1 MRITRKRLQRRIINC
16 QRTTNISHNE
26 ALHDLIL
33 YKEVPAILQGS
44 HNPLSKGPKM
54 KTANGMIR
62 KKIHKNRILKAFAIF
77 MAAMLITVSTPVATY
92 AAQTETSQSTDSETE
107 NTKVVTIEDDEVPLA
122 PEPIEKNSNASW
134 WFILV
139 AIVTATAASM
149 YEERKK
155 DVEIREQMKN
165 L

>member
-1 MRITRKRLQRRIINC
+1 M
-16 QRTTNISHNE
+16 
-26 ALHDLIL
+26 
-33 YKEVPAILQGS
+33 QGS

-62 KKIHKNRILKAFAIF
+62 KITHKNRILKALAIF
-77 MAAMLITVSTPVATY
+77 MASMLLTVSFPAATY
-92 AAQTETSQSTDSETE
+92 AAQTETTQSSDSESD
-107 NTKVVTIEDDEVPLA
+107 NAKVVTIEDDEVPLA
-122 PEPIEKNSNASW
+122 PEPMEKNSNASW

-139 AIVTATAASM
+139 AIVTATAVSM

-155 DVEIREQMKN
+155 DNEIQEQMKN

>member
-1 MRITRKRLQRRIINC
+1 
-16 QRTTNISHNE
+16 
-26 ALHDLIL
+26 
-33 YKEVPAILQGS
+33 
-44 HNPLSKGPKM
+44 
-54 KTANGMIR
+54 MIR
-62 KKIHKNRILKAFAIF
+62 KITHKNRILKAIAIF
-77 MAAMLITVSTPVATY
+77 MASMLITVSFPADTY
-92 AAQTETSQSTDSETE
+92 AAQTETSQSTDSESD
-107 NTKVVTIEDDEVPLA
+107 NAKVVTIEDEEVPLA

-155 DVEIREQMKN
+155 DNEIQEQMKN

>member
-1 MRITRKRLQRRIINC
+1 
-16 QRTTNISHNE
+16 
-26 ALHDLIL
+26 
-33 YKEVPAILQGS
+33 
-44 HNPLSKGPKM
+44 
-54 KTANGMIR
+54 MIR
-62 KKIHKNRILKAFAIF
+62 KIIHKNRIFKAFAIF

-92 AAQTETSQSTDSETE
+92 AAQTETSQSTDSESDSA
-107 NTKVVTIEDDEVPLA
+107 KVVMIEDEEVPLA

-134 WFILV
+134 WFILI

-155 DVEIREQMKN
+155 DNEIQEQMKN

>member
-1 MRITRKRLQRRIINC
+1 
-16 QRTTNISHNE
+16 
-26 ALHDLIL
+26 
-33 YKEVPAILQGS
+33 
-44 HNPLSKGPKM
+44 M
-54 KTANGMIR
+54 KTANSMIR
-62 KKIHKNRILKAFAIF
+62 KITHKNRILKAIAIF
-77 MAAMLITVSTPVATY
+77 LASMLITVSSPVATY
-92 AAQTETSQSTDSETE
+92 AAQTETSQSTDSESDSA
-107 NTKVVTIEDDEVPLA
+107 KVVTIEDEEVPLA

>member
-1 MRITRKRLQRRIINC
+1 MLLTV
-16 QRTTNISHNE
+16 T
-26 ALHDLIL
+26 
-33 YKEVPAILQGS
+33 VPV
-44 HNPLSKGPKM
+44 M
-54 KTANGMIR
+54 
-62 KKIHKNRILKAFAIF
+62 
-77 MAAMLITVSTPVATY
+77 TY
-92 AAQTETSQSTDSETE
+92 AAQTETTQITDSEAGE
-107 NTKVVTIEDDEVPLA
+107 AKVVTIEDDEVPLA

-155 DVEIREQMKN
+155 DIEIHKQMKN

>member
-1 MRITRKRLQRRIINC
+1 
-16 QRTTNISHNE
+16 
-26 ALHDLIL
+26 
-33 YKEVPAILQGS
+33 
-44 HNPLSKGPKM
+44 M

-62 KKIHKNRILKAFAIF
+62 KITHKNRILKAIAIF
-77 MAAMLITVSTPVATY
+77 MASMLLTVSFPAATY
-92 AAQTETSQSTDSETE
+92 AAQTETTQSSDSESD
-107 NTKVVTIEDDEVPLA
+107 NAKVVTIEDDEVPLA

-155 DVEIREQMKN
+155 DNEIQEQMKN

>member
-1 MRITRKRLQRRIINC
+1 
-16 QRTTNISHNE
+16 
-26 ALHDLIL
+26 
-33 YKEVPAILQGS
+33 
-44 HNPLSKGPKM
+44 M

-77 MAAMLITVSTPVATY
+77 MAAMLISVSTPVATY
-92 AAQTETSQSTDSETE
+92 AAQTETSQSTDSETD

-134 WFILV
+134 WFILI

-165 L
+165 M

>member
-1 MRITRKRLQRRIINC
+1 
-16 QRTTNISHNE
+16 
-26 ALHDLIL
+26 
-33 YKEVPAILQGS
+33 
-44 HNPLSKGPKM
+44 M
-54 KTANGMIR
+54 KNGDGMIR
-62 KKIHKNRILKAFAIF
+62 KNIFKNRILRVFAVI
-77 MAAMLITVSTPVATY
+77 MAMMLLTVTVPVMTY
-92 AAQTETSQSTDSETE
+92 AAQTETTQITESETGDA
-107 NTKVVTIEDDEVPLA
+107 KVVTIEDDEVPLA

-155 DVEIREQMKN
+155 DIEIHKQMKN